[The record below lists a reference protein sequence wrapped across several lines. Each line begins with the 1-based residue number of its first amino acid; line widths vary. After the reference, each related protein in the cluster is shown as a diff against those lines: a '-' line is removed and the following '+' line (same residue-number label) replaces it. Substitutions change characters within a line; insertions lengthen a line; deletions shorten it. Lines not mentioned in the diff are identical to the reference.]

1 GILRRRWTGCGTQ
14 LGRLACNPKRCQ
26 HRGQQLPQINWYDC
40 WLLGF
45 LRICDLRLLRIRNL
59 PDPVPNLPPKLL
71 GFFEVVKELQIL
83 VSSSYLKLLLN
94 PHSLELYMH
103 GVAGYNGIEPF
114 KFVVQRDIAL
124 LNKEDDHLKGEYN
137 VPPKWRSMR
146 NKAMYQSDDGSWKLH
161 DYMPPPPETVVL
173 L

>member
-1 GILRRRWTGCGTQ
+1 MFNTLT
-14 LGRLACNPKRCQ
+14 
-26 HRGQQLPQINWYDC
+26 
-40 WLLGF
+40 
-45 LRICDLRLLRIRNL
+45 DLRLLRIRNL

-71 GFFEVVKELQIL
+71 GFFEVGKELQIL
-83 VSSSYLKLLLN
+83 VSSSYLKVLLN

-124 LNKEDDHLKGEYN
+124 LNKEDDHLKEEYN